1 MSLFKNW
8 GFRITLLYVG
18 FAFLILGMVFVS
30 SMNREDLVSTNYYDN
45 EIAYEKRIQAIKR
58 TKLLEKKPTW
68 SISENSLTIIF
79 PDTISSISAG
89 TLTLYR
95 ASDADR
101 DRVVPLKLDN
111 QRSQSIDLQKAL
123 PGMWR
128 TKLEWKS
135 NNMDYYLED
144 VIYIK

>member
-8 GFRITLLYVG
+8 GFRITVLYVG
-18 FAFLILGMVFVS
+18 FALLILGMVFVS
-30 SMNREDLVSTNYYDN
+30 SMSREDLVSTNYYDN

-58 TKLLEKKPTW
+58 TKKLEQKPTW
-68 SISENSLTIIF
+68 NISERAMTVVF
-79 PDTISSISAG
+79 PEPISQITGG

-101 DRVVPLKLDN
+101 DIVVPLKLDSL
-111 QRSQSIDLQKAL
+111 RSQAIDLQKAL

-128 TKLEWKS
+128 AKLEWKS
-135 NNMDYYLED
+135 ENNDYYLED
-144 VIYIK
+144 VIYIE

>member
-8 GFRITLLYVG
+8 GFRITVLYVS
-18 FAFLILGMVFVS
+18 FALLILGMVFVS
-30 SMNREDLVSTNYYDN
+30 SMSREDLVSTNYYDN

-58 TKLLEKKPTW
+58 TKKLELKPTW
-68 SISENSLTIIF
+68 NISERAMTVVF
-79 PDTISSISAG
+79 PGPISQITGG

-101 DRVVPLKLDN
+101 DIIVPLKLDSL
-111 QRSQSIDLQKAL
+111 RSQAIDLQKAL

-128 TKLEWKS
+128 AKLEWKS
-135 NNMDYYLED
+135 ENNDYYLED
-144 VIYIK
+144 VIYIE

>member
-18 FAFLILGMVFVS
+18 FAFLILAMVFIS
-30 SMNREDLVSTNYYDN
+30 SMSREDLVSTNYYDN

-58 TKLLEKKPTW
+58 TKQLEKKPTW
-68 SISENSLTIIF
+68 SIAENSLTIIF
-79 PDTISSISAG
+79 PETISSISAG

-101 DRVVPLKLDN
+101 DIVVPLKLDN
-111 QRSQSIDLQKAL
+111 QRSQSIDLRKAL

-128 TKLEWKS
+128 AKLEWKS
-135 NNMDYYLED
+135 DNMDYYLED